1 MQCTKILHLKVCKC
15 ELEST
20 LQDFLFSNKRESKIH
35 IHVHVNTLYNVRQN
49 NRKWCK
55 TKTGIFAKAGC
66 LIVKYTGTNTLIIR
80 LNQMMEARTNCT
92 LKLQRFFFYWQNR
105 T

>member
-35 IHVHVNTLYNVRQN
+35 VHVNTLYNVRQN
-49 NRKWCK
+49 TVIEN
-55 TKTGIFAKAGC
+55 G
-66 LIVKYTGTNTLIIR
+66 VK
-80 LNQMMEARTNCT
+80 
-92 LKLQRFFFYWQNR
+92 LKLEFLQKLDV
-105 T
+105 

>member
-35 IHVHVNTLYNVRQN
+35 VHVNTLYNVRQN

-66 LIVKYTGTNTLIIR
+66 LSVKYTGTNTFIIQ

-92 LKLQRFFFYWQNR
+92 LKLQRFFFLLAK
-105 T
+105 

>member
-1 MQCTKILHLKVCKC
+1 MYKNIASKSMC
-15 ELEST
+15 ELESM

-35 IHVHVNTLYNVRQN
+35 IHVHVHVNTLYNVRQN

-66 LIVKYTGTNTLIIR
+66 LNILVLI
-80 LNQMMEARTNCT
+80 L
-92 LKLQRFFFYWQNR
+92 
-105 T
+105 

>member
-35 IHVHVNTLYNVRQN
+35 IHVHVNIHYTM
-49 NRKWCK
+49 
-55 TKTGIFAKAGC
+55 FAKIIENG
-66 LIVKYTGTNTLIIR
+66 VK
-80 LNQMMEARTNCT
+80 
-92 LKLQRFFFYWQNR
+92 LKLEFLQKLDV
-105 T
+105 

>member
-35 IHVHVNTLYNVRQN
+35 VHVNTLHNVRQN
-49 NRKWCK
+49 TVIEN
-55 TKTGIFAKAGC
+55 G
-66 LIVKYTGTNTLIIR
+66 VK
-80 LNQMMEARTNCT
+80 
-92 LKLQRFFFYWQNR
+92 LKLEFLQKLDV
-105 T
+105 